1 MQEPGLSMKNSFET
15 TRTYPVGADEVHR
28 AFEAAVR
35 ALPRWRTEGSPSSVG
50 VTAVRRT
57 RLGFEDDVSMSLD
70 ERRTGAHTNT
80 HAAFRSASRKG
91 EWDLGQNRR
100 NLRELL
106 DAMDRELRGGASQEK
121 A

>member
-1 MQEPGLSMKNSFET
+1 MKNSFET
-15 TRTYPVGADEVHR
+15 TRTYPVGADEVRR

-35 ALPRWRTEGSPSSVG
+35 ALPRWRTEDCSPGEGFS
-50 VTAVRRT
+50 AVRRT

-106 DAMDRELRGGASQEK
+106 DAMDRELRGDASREK

>member
-1 MQEPGLSMKNSFET
+1 MKNSFET
-15 TRTYPVGADEVHR
+15 TRTYPVGADEVRR

-35 ALPRWRTEGSPSSVG
+35 ALPRWRAASLPDEGFS
-50 VTAVRRT
+50 AVRRT

-106 DAMDRELRGGASQEK
+106 YAMDRELRGDASREK